1 LDAAIKEGNAKSLVL
16 VGYTDSRGSQEY
28 NTFLSYKRAQVF
40 TKRLSEYNIGVKYVL
55 QGESNP
61 IASNKTKEG
70 RAQNRRVEMFLGL

>member
-1 LDAAIKEGNAKSLVL
+1 MDAAIKEGNAKSLVL